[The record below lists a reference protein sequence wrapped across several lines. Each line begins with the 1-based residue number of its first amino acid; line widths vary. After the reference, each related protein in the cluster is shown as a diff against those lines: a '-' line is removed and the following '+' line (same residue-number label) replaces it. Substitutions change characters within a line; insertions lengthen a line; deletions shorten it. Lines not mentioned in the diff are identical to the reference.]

1 MKLTAW
7 KGFLKNALLT
17 LDVYLHTMYTR
28 NSVIEHHIN
37 SDETL
42 NPFIPQ
48 CQISLTPVD
57 NPHYRYREKELE
69 KKKQKKR
76 TRWHTELEQS
86 TFERS
91 RHRTIRFVAEIPSSN
106 KKKIA
111 AEERKKKTLRTHE
124 AGPLAPGPCR
134 SWLGW
139 LSKAWK
145 STVSASKWKG
155 RLWRRHLLGYR
166 LNFIGGTCQQFAIP
180 PPLYYFSLNCW

>member
-1 MKLTAW
+1 M
-7 KGFLKNALLT
+7 
-17 LDVYLHTMYTR
+17 
-28 NSVIEHHIN
+28 
-37 SDETL
+37 TL

-48 CQISLTPVD
+48 CQISLAPVD
-57 NPHYRYREKELE
+57 NPHYHREG
-69 KKKQKKR
+69 KKQTKRKVKKEHGDTLCLSIFPFEISRRSDSICCRDSIIEWRNKKCCRKKR
-76 TRWHTELEQS
+76 S
-86 TFERS
+86 A
-91 RHRTIRFVAEIPSSN
+91 RTKFD
-106 KKKIA
+106 
-111 AEERKKKTLRTHE
+111 E

-180 PPLYYFSLNCW
+180 PSLNCW

>member
-1 MKLTAW
+1 M
-7 KGFLKNALLT
+7 
-17 LDVYLHTMYTR
+17 
-28 NSVIEHHIN
+28 
-37 SDETL
+37 TL

-57 NPHYRYREKELE
+57 NPHYQRGGKTNEKKSKKKWTRWHTVLE
-69 KKKQKKR
+69 HIPLWKKPPQRFDLLPRFHHRMKKQKKKMLQKKRSAR
-76 TRWHTELEQS
+76 TK
-86 TFERS
+86 FD
-91 RHRTIRFVAEIPSSN
+91 
-106 KKKIA
+106 
-111 AEERKKKTLRTHE
+111 E

-180 PPLYYFSLNCW
+180 PSLNCW